1 LSGARKHR
9 KEIMMKHVKSISLD
23 FEFVI
28 GKVGLN
34 EINYKLNMMPCMI
47 REGMSFGSQ
56 YETRP
61 FFLKISCP
69 LTDKYLVHNKYTGV
83 ASGKLMLR

>member
-1 LSGARKHR
+1 
-9 KEIMMKHVKSISLD
+9 
-23 FEFVI
+23 
-28 GKVGLN
+28 
-34 EINYKLNMMPCMI
+34 MMPCII